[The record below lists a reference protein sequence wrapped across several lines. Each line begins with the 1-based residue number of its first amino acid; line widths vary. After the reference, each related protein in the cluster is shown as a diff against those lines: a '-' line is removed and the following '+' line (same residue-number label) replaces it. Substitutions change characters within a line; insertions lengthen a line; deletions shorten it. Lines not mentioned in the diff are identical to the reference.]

1 MMLTSTRLAAI
12 GMALYQLLMSMIF
25 PAGAFLASASR
36 RAQTLAQESA
46 RGVSRSIFEKSIL
59 LGMVALL
66 VDTGFAFVYIVAN
79 KTPCAAQSRLDGAL
93 GHLVNLGEIP
103 YIQVLGILEPEH
115 ASRFRVQ
122 LRESLFEKRRVEIAR
137 RFACPEGFL
146 DNRVEVFLF
155 ELAMAFARS
164 QLHEACVHRE
174 AVKPRGDCALAFETF
189 DGGGYLDEN
198 VHEDVFGFVPV
209 PEHSEGEVQ
218 DFAAVFT
225 PQHSKR
231 LAAAFPNHL

>member
-25 PAGAFLASASR
+25 PAGAFLASASK

-79 KTPCAAQSRLDGAL
+79 KTPCAAEPRLDGAL
-93 GHLVNLGEIP
+93 GHLVNLGEVL
-103 YIQVLGILEPEH
+103 YVQVLGILEPEH
-115 ASRFRVQ
+115 ASRLCVQ
-122 LRESLFEKRRVEIAR
+122 LGESLFEKGRVEIACR
-137 RFACPEGFL
+137 IGLPEGFL
-146 DNRVEVFLF
+146 DDCVEVFLF
-155 ELAMAFARS
+155 ELAVAFACT

-174 AVKPRGDCALAFETF
+174 AVEPCGDGALAFETF
-189 DGGGYLDEN
+189 YGGGNLHKD

-218 DFAAVFT
+218 DLAAVFT
-225 PQHSKR
+225 PQQSKS
-231 LAAAFPNHL
+231 LAAAFLNHL